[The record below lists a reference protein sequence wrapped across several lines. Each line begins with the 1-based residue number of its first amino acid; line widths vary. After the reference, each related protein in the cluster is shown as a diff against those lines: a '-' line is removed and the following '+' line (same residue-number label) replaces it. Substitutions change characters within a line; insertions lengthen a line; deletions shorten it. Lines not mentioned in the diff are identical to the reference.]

1 MRGDPPHV
9 IQPFCHYNVSTPHAR
24 GSTPPMYPTILE
36 MYVYPACAGIHLTDM
51 KKLGTY
57 KRLPRMRG
65 DPPWRRNS
73 DDSRLGST
81 PHARGSTLSTVGG
94 NMYVRVYP
102 ACAGI
107 HPSYSKPTRLN
118 QRLPRMRGDPPNGY
132 SGTLEMALSTPHAR
146 GSTLV
151 RPFRDLRSGVY
162 PACAGIHPLESGKR
176 LFGKGL
182 PRMRGDPPREE
193 PHYWQRD

>member
-1 MRGDPPHV
+1 
-9 IQPFCHYNVSTPHAR
+9 
-24 GSTPPMYPTILE
+24 
-36 MYVYPACAGIHLTDM
+36 
-51 KKLGTY
+51 
-57 KRLPRMRG
+57 
-65 DPPWRRNS
+65 
-73 DDSRLGST
+73 
-81 PHARGSTLSTVGG
+81 
-94 NMYVRVYP
+94 MYVRVYP

-182 PRMRGDPPREE
+182 PRMRGDPPRRLTNRFFVWVST
-193 PHYWQRD
+193 PHARGSTLPLARNVNSLLVYPACAGIHHHCGNLSS